1 MPGINS
7 TLGIDRLGGSEL
19 EVTNDTN
26 LPQWRKTALE
36 RLSYREMMFS
46 TGCQFG
52 VFFLVNECIHFIL
65 HKKDFSP
72 IVQGVS
78 SSGNT
83 YYYFYF
89 IISDPDMFGLIM

>member
-7 TLGIDRLGGSEL
+7 ALGIDRPGGTEL

-26 LPQWRKTALE
+26 LPQWWKTALQ

-52 VFFLVNECIHFIL
+52 
-65 HKKDFSP
+65 FSSEAKIDSEEIQATIRP
-72 IVQGVS
+72 S
-78 SSGNT
+78 
-83 YYYFYF
+83 F
-89 IISDPDMFGLIM
+89 